1 MYFIKKISLL
11 IIILSCLFNSIQVNA
26 QDENIFLKE
35 LEKFHFKAYGVVNYY
50 NFDWDTDQDR
60 NNAFDTERLNM
71 YLKYDFTN
79 KIQLKAEFEFEHG
92 GTGVTM
98 ELDRFEEAG
107 EFETEV
113 EAGGEVKLEQLNILF
128 KYKPWL
134 NFRIGR
140 IKLYMGNV
148 SIIDLP
154 TNYFT
159 GYRSVMENTI
169 LPVGWYENGI
179 EVLGDLGKDKKFS
192 YKAFFVNGLNSE
204 GFSSANWIK
213 RGHQQRF
220 ETINTDGF
228 AFSGRFD
235 YNLPNGGYI
244 GVSGYSGDVNKNRHE
259 GQLKNTKGNLS
270 IGDFHFNIEKENWK
284 LRGMVL
290 YGNLQ
295 NSDKIARANRN
306 LANALNVKRT
316 PVAKNALG
324 YYFEGAYDVLSL
336 TKNKTKKQ
344 LFLFGRYDFYDTMY
358 ETTGVILDNPRWERS
373 VITFGVNYFINPHI
387 VLKSHYSIN
396 SIGVD
401 MLDGFNNIIG
411 NKERT
416 FLVGMA
422 FDLTTK

>member
-1 MYFIKKISLL
+1 MYFINPVGVK
-11 IIILSCLFNSIQVNA
+11 A
-26 QDENIFLKE
+26 QDKNVFLKE
-35 LEKFHFKAYGVVNYY
+35 LNKFHFKAYGVVNYY
-50 NFDWDTDQDR
+50 NFDWDTDPKR
-60 NNAFDTERLNM
+60 NDAFDTERLNM
-71 YLKYDFTN
+71 YLKYDFTK
-79 KIQLKAEFEFEHG
+79 KIQLKVEFEFEHG

-113 EAGGEVKLEQLNILF
+113 EAGGEVKIEQLNILF

-140 IKLYMGNV
+140 VKLYMGNAAK
-148 SIIDLP
+148 IDLP
-154 TNYFT
+154 TDYFT
-159 GYRSVMENTI
+159 GQRSTMENTI
-169 LPVGWYENGI
+169 IPVGWYENGI
-179 EVLGDLGKDKKFS
+179 EILGDIGKDKKFS

-220 ETINTDGF
+220 ETINADGF
-228 AFSGRFD
+228 AVSARFD
-235 YNLPNGGYI
+235 YNLSNGGYI
-244 GVSGYSGDVNKNRHE
+244 GVSGYSGDTNKNRHE
-259 GQLKNTKGNLS
+259 GQLQNTTGNVS

-284 LRGMVL
+284 LRGMFL

-295 NSDKIARANRN
+295 NSDKISRANRN

-316 PVAKNALG
+316 PVAKNSLG
-324 YYFEGAYDVLSL
+324 YYIEGAYDILSL
-336 TKNKTKKQ
+336 DRSKTKKQ
-344 LFLFGRYDFYDTMY
+344 LFLFGRYDYYDTMY
-358 ETTGVILDNPRWERS
+358 KTTGVILKNPRWERS
-373 VITFGVNYFINPHI
+373 VLTFGANYYINPHI
-387 VLKSHYSIN
+387 VLKTQYAVN

-401 MLDGFNNIIG
+401 MLDGFGNVIG

-422 FDLTTK
+422 FDLATK